1 MSDAST
7 TVESKLQHAGMPV
20 IAIAEIFGISGRR
33 SELVE
38 LLTRTEQHA
47 RELPG
52 SRRYVFAADLETPN
66 QFVLLSEWDTHEDMA
81 AYHRSEQFARYQ
93 VELHGLLA
101 RPSEMTVYSVTDTLR
116 PVPGGPPDPR
126 DAD

>member
-1 MSDAST
+1 
-7 TVESKLQHAGMPV
+7 MPV

-33 SELVE
+33 DDLRALLV
-38 LLTRTEQHA
+38 RTEQQV

-52 SRRYVFAADLETPN
+52 SRRYAFAARLDTPDQYDLI
-66 QFVLLSEWDTHEDMA
+66 SEWDSPEAMD

-93 VELHGLLA
+93 FELNGLLA
-101 RPSEMTVYSVTDTLR
+101 RPSEMTVYSVTDAVR
-116 PVPGGPPDPR
+116 QVPSGPLDPR

>member
-1 MSDAST
+1 MT
-7 TVESKLQHAGMPV
+7 V

-33 SELVE
+33 DELVA
-38 LLTRTEQHA
+38 LLIETEQRV

-52 SRRYVFAADLETPN
+52 SRRYVFASRLDAPDD
-66 QFVLLSEWDTHEDMA
+66 FVLLSEWETHDAMA

-93 VELHGLLA
+93 HELSGLLA
-101 RPSEMTVYSVTDTLR
+101 RPSEMTVYSVTDAVR
-116 PVPGGPPDPR
+116 PVPSGPLDPR

>member
-1 MSDAST
+1 
-7 TVESKLQHAGMPV
+7 MPI

-33 SELVE
+33 SELAA
-38 LLTRTEQHA
+38 LLTRTAQHA

-52 SRRYVFAADLETPN
+52 SRRYVFTADLETPDR
-66 QFVLLSEWDTHEDMA
+66 FVLVSEWDTYDAMA

-93 VELHGLLA
+93 FELHGLLA
-101 RPSEMTVYSVTDTLR
+101 RASEMTVYSVTDAVR
-116 PVPGGPPDPR
+116 PVPSGPPDPR